1 MFSKN
6 QAKWCR
12 IRLIYLD
19 FGLFRPTIFLM
30 LRHQNHYWTHERTD
44 FPLRLYSSG
53 WEHVIS

>member
-53 WEHVIS
+53 